1 VFPIRFRN
9 QPLGVFNLYF
19 SQTREFNS
27 QERFMLETLG
37 QHLGI
42 AIENQ
47 LLVAREK
54 EMAISEE
61 RNLLA
66 QELHDSIAQSLA
78 FLNLQAQMLQDSLKH
93 DRIAEAREE
102 LARIREG
109 IQESYDDVR
118 ELLVHFRMRLAQA
131 DIETTIRA
139 ALERFEGQTGI
150 KVSLTQSG
158 SGIPLSPEIQ
168 LQVLHIIQECLS
180 NARKHSD
187 AANVQVELHR
197 GPVYRFRVTDD
208 GKGFDPE
215 STATDLHV
223 GLSIMRERAH
233 RIGGS
238 LQVTSRPGH
247 GTEVTLTL
255 PIIQQAAA

>member
-1 VFPIRFRN
+1 
-9 QPLGVFNLYF
+9 
-19 SQTREFNS
+19 
-27 QERFMLETLG
+27 MLETLG

-47 LLVAREK
+47 RLVAREK

-78 FLNLQAQMLQDSLKH
+78 FLNLQAQMLQDSLQH
-93 DRIAEAREE
+93 DRIGEAREE

-118 ELLVHFRMRLAQA
+118 ELLVHFRTPLAQA
-131 DIETTIRA
+131 DIETTIGA

-150 KVSLTQSG
+150 RASFAQSG

-180 NARKHSD
+180 NARKHS
-187 AANVQVELHR
+187 AARNVQVELQR

-208 GKGFDPE
+208 GKGFDPQ
-215 STATDLHV
+215 ATTPDLHV

-238 LQVTSRPGH
+238 LQVASRPGG

-255 PIIQQAAA
+255 PITQQAAA